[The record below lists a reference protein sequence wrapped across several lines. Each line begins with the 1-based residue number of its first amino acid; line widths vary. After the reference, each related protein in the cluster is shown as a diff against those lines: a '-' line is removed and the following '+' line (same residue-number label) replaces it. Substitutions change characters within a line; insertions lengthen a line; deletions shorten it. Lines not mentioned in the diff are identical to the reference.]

1 MMFESIMET
10 LQSNWILTFAIV
22 TSLYILYLLYS
33 VSSIDI
39 GLLDTATKNL
49 LKERS
54 HLQVVPKECHLIVN
68 ALETAEMMD
77 DEAMC
82 AEQMRVIVA
91 KEYLQFSTLVNAPET
106 LLRCSPGNFGSNGAL
121 WTRYEVKKKK
131 IQKELMIS

>member
-54 HLQVVPKECHLIVN
+54 HLQVVPKECQLIVD
-68 ALETAEMMD
+68 ALETAEMVD

-106 LLRCSPGNFGSNGAL
+106 A
-121 WTRYEVKKKK
+121 
-131 IQKELMIS
+131 